1 MTIAMAVPVVIT
13 KFDELDEQVRR
24 LLVRLSEGIDRVI
37 DTARRSSRLLP
48 NAAQVD
54 ALCVRLR
61 DFWEQVRQGIKRVL
75 EPVGKPWT
83 VWETG
88 AAWAEKFAG
97 PLSAHLGEMNELH
110 LSADYEWDGRAA
122 EMYAAATSRQKEALA
137 ALQGI
142 GNDLHTSLG
151 HVAVAICALWAAVV
165 SGLLVAA
172 ANLALAVASAVSGIG
187 APAAVAF
194 LIETLAALASG
205 VAVGIG
211 GFMLVAERAND
222 AMMTLQARLHDK
234 SALDGGQWPAAK
246 SERYRDG
253 ASWKL
258 AEE

>member
-13 KFDELDEQVRR
+13 KFDELEEQVRR
-24 LLVRLSEGIDRVI
+24 LLARLSAGIDRVI
-37 DTARRSSRLLP
+37 DTARGSTRLLP

-61 DFWEQVRQGIKRVL
+61 EFWEQVRQGIKRAL

-97 PLSAHLGEMNELH
+97 PLSAHVGEMNELH

-151 HVAVAICALWAAVV
+151 HVAVAICALWVT
-165 SGLLVAA
+165 VAA
-172 ANLALAVASAVSGIG
+172 ALLVTCAGLAAAGVSAGTGVG
-187 APAAVAF
+187 APAAIGLVISS
-194 LIETLAALASG
+194 LVALAQG
-205 VAVGIG
+205 VAAGITA
-211 GFMLVAERAND
+211 FMLTVERAND
-222 AMMTLQARLHDK
+222 AMTTLRSRLLDK
-234 SALDGGQWPAAK
+234 SALDGGQWPASK

-258 AEE
+258 AQ